1 MKVKKQ
7 KRHRKILTFYT
18 SCFDFRKPF
27 KVLCDGNFVHHL
39 LQNKITPADKSLAN
53 ILNSD
58 VQLFT
63 TRCVLEELKRLG
75 RSFTG
80 SLEAARQLK
89 IARCEHEK
97 CEHAAKCIM
106 EVIGENNLGHFF
118 VCSQDIELRR
128 QLQQVPG
135 VPLIY
140 GLRNALFLEPVSAFQ
155 REYVKTSE
163 EARSHITDI
172 EYQMLKN
179 KLQNTSNGEE
189 AANSADEENDLGDQT
204 KDVKAVK
211 KNPSAGNEMG
221 IKDRPQFKRKK
232 AKGPNPLSCKKKK
245 NSNENH
251 KVGLLKEK
259 TEGDNKRSR
268 KRKRTRKGQQNTTVT
283 N

>member
-7 KRHRKILTFYT
+7 KKHRKIITFYT
-18 SCFDFRKPF
+18 SCFGFRKPF
-27 KVLCDGNFVHHL
+27 KVLCDGNFIHHL

-58 VQLFT
+58 VLLFT
-63 TRCVLEELKRLG
+63 TRCVVEELKRLG
-75 RSFTG
+75 RSFAE

-106 EVIGENNLGHFF
+106 EVIGENNSLHFF
-118 VCSQDIELRR
+118 VGSQDTELRR

-135 VPLIY
+135 VPLVY
-140 GLRNALFLEPVSAFQ
+140 GLRNALFLEPVSASHK
-155 REYVKTSE
+155 EYVKTSE

-172 EYQMLKN
+172 EHKMLKN
-179 KLQNTSNGEE
+179 RIQNSTNNEK
-189 AANSADEENDLGDQT
+189 AANSADEGKELEDQT

-211 KNPSAGNEMG
+211 KNRSSARNQMG

-245 NSNENH
+245 NRN
-251 KVGLLKEK
+251 VGSLKEN
-259 TEGDNKRSR
+259 TEVDKKRSR
-268 KRKRTRKGQQNTTVT
+268 KRKRTRKGQQNTTT
-283 N
+283 AD